1 MIAPNPEAPMILSRR
16 RFVHAT
22 SLSAGVAALLPERLL
37 ADQAT
42 RKVEAPEDLRDW
54 AGVQRLFGLS
64 PSWVHASLFFL
75 ASHPRPVR
83 EAIERYRRELDE
95 NPHDTVEHHGFAAF
109 PETAMAASVAAVA
122 RYVGGRPDDV
132 ALTNSTTG
140 GLTLLHHGLPLK
152 AGDEVLT
159 TAHDHVVHHEAI
171 RTATGRSGATWRRV
185 PLFTPHDASAA
196 TEASLVGALRAAIVP
211 RTRVLAVTWVHSS
224 SGLKLPITAVA
235 AMVKEVNASRPEAE
249 RVLLVVD
256 GVHGIGTDETTVAA
270 SGVDAFAAGL
280 HKWML
285 GPRGTGFVWAKPEV
299 WARMHPVHPS
309 FASLE
314 LYDAWADEKPA
325 AGPAKAGWFGLG
337 GFQAYEHVWAIPAA
351 VELHERIGRAR
362 VAARIRE
369 LNGAARQEL
378 SRIGHVR
385 LRTPLDPALS
395 AGITA
400 FEVDGLT
407 PDDVVKR
414 LREKKIIATTSP
426 YKVTYPRLSFG
437 LANSEADVEKSVA
450 AVRSLRA

>member
-1 MIAPNPEAPMILSRR
+1 MPLSRR

-22 SLSAGVAALLPERLL
+22 SLSAGVAALLPPDLL
-37 ADQAT
+37 ADQAA
-42 RKVEAPEDLRDW
+42 RKVEAPEDLSNW
-54 AGVQRLFGLS
+54 TGVQRLFDLS
-64 PSWVHASLFFL
+64 PEWVHASLFFL
-75 ASHPRPVR
+75 ASHPKPVR
-83 EAIERYRRELDE
+83 EAIARYRRELDE

-109 PETAMAASVAAVA
+109 PGNAMATSLAAVA
-122 RYVGGRPDDV
+122 RYLGGRPEEV

-140 GLTLLHHGLPLK
+140 GLTLLHHGLPLR

-171 RTATGRSGATWRRV
+171 RTATERHGATWRRI

-196 TEASLVGALRAAIVP
+196 TEASLVGALRAGLGP

-224 SGLKLPITAVA
+224 SGLKLPIAAVA
-235 AMVKEVNASRPEAE
+235 AMVKEVNAARPEAD

-256 GVHGIGTDETTVAA
+256 GVHGIGTDETIVA
-270 SGVDAFAAGL
+270 STGIDAFAAGL

-285 GPRGTGFVWAKPEV
+285 GPRGTGFVWARPEV
-299 WARMHPVHPS
+299 WARMRPVHAS

-325 AGPAKAGWFGLG
+325 AGPAKAAWFGLG

-351 VELHERIGRAR
+351 VDLHERVGRPR
-362 VAARIRE
+362 VAARIRD
-369 LNGAARQEL
+369 LNAAARQEL
-378 SRIGHVR
+378 SRIGHVK

-400 FEVDGLT
+400 FEVDGLS

-414 LREKKIIATTSP
+414 LREKKVIATTSP

-437 LANSEADVEKSVA
+437 LANSEADVSKAVA
-450 AVRSLRA
+450 AVRSLRT